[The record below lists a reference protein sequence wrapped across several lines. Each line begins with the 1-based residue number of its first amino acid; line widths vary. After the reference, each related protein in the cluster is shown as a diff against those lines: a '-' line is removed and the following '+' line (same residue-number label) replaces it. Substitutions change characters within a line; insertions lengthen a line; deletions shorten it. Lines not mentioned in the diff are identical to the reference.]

1 MDEILFNKS
10 KVIATVGPA
19 SNSKEMLKKLIIAG
33 ADVFRL
39 NFSHGSHDD
48 HAKVIKYIREL
59 NDELGTHISILQ
71 DLQGPKIRLN
81 KVEDGCVIN
90 SGDKFIISIKK
101 VLGNAKKASTT
112 YQGLASDVKP
122 GEAILIDDG
131 KIELRVDSINGD
143 DVHTTVVYG
152 GDLKSNKGINLPSS
166 KVSAPSLTEK
176 DIEDLAFGIENDV
189 DWIALSF
196 VRDPLDIIDLK
207 IRIEAANKDIRI
219 VAKIEKPEA
228 VAKIDA
234 IIEATDAIMVARGDL
249 GVEIDMEDVPLIQ
262 KKIIAKCNLAAK
274 PVIVATQMLESMIE
288 NARPTRAET
297 NDVAN
302 AIIDGADTVM
312 LSAETAAGNFP
323 ELAVLSMN
331 RIIRSVEANFESIYF
346 KYAAPNPESPDFY
359 PTSLVQ
365 SSVRLS
371 HDTKAK
377 LIAGMTWSGFTA
389 WKLSAN
395 RPKANIFIFTGNKKL
410 LSMINLIWGVRGYYF
425 ESNDTTDETIEKVE
439 KILKK
444 EGHLK
449 KGDAYITMASMPI
462 AKKYRTNMIKLNLTE

>member
-1 MDEILFNKS
+1 MEKIIFNKT

-19 SNSKEMLKKLIIAG
+19 SNNKETLKELIIAG

-39 NFSHGSHDD
+39 NFSHGTHED
-48 HAKVIKYIREL
+48 HSKVIGFIREL
-59 NDELGTHISILQ
+59 NKELGTHISILQ

-81 KVEDGCVIN
+81 MVEEGCEVKG
-90 SGDKFIISIKK
+90 GDKLTISTKKTLGNSKK
-101 VLGNAKKASTT
+101 VSTT
-112 YQGLASDVKP
+112 YTRLPQDVKS
-122 GEAILIDDG
+122 GETILIDDG
-131 KIELRVDSINGD
+131 KIELKVDTVKKD
-143 DVHTTVVYG
+143 EVVTTVVHG
-152 GDLKSNKGINLPSS
+152 GLLLSKKGINLPSS
-166 KVSAPSLTEK
+166 NVSAPSLTPK
-176 DIEDLAFGIENDV
+176 DIEDLEFGIENDV

-207 IRIEAANKDIRI
+207 MKIEAAEKDIRV

-228 VAKIDA
+228 VKKIDS

-249 GVEIDMEDVPLIQ
+249 GVEIEMEDVPMIQ
-262 KKIIAKCNLAAK
+262 KRIIKKCNQAAK

-302 AIIDGADTVM
+302 SVIDGADTVM
-312 LSAETAAGNFP
+312 LSAETAAGKFP
-323 ELAVLSMN
+323 VLAVKSMT
-331 RIIRSVEANFESIYF
+331 RIIKSVEANYDSIYF
-346 KYAAPNPESPDFY
+346 KYAEPNPESPDFY
-359 PTSLVQ
+359 PSSLIQ

-371 HDTKAK
+371 YETEAEV
-377 LIAGMTWSGFTA
+377 IAGMTWSGFTA

-410 LSMINLIWGVRGYYF
+410 LTIMNLIWGVRGYLF
-425 ESNDTTDETIEKVE
+425 DSNTSTDETMAEVE

-444 EGHLK
+444 DGYLK

-462 AKKYRTNMIKLNLTE
+462 AEKYRTNMMKLKVTE

>member
-1 MDEILFNKS
+1 MDKILFNKT

-19 SNSKEMLKKLIIAG
+19 CNTKNSLKGLIVAG

-39 NFSHGSHDD
+39 NFSHGTHDD
-48 HAKVIKYIREL
+48 HAKVIKLIREL
-59 NDELGTHISILQ
+59 NKELGTHISILQ

-81 KVEDGCVIN
+81 EMEVGCVIKD
-90 SGDKFIISIKK
+90 GDKLIITTKEMI
-101 VLGNAKKASTT
+101 GNAKKASTT
-112 YQGLASDVKP
+112 YQGLPNDVNE
-122 GEAILIDDG
+122 GELILIDDG
-131 KIELRVDSINGD
+131 KIELKVESVKGIE
-143 DVHTTVVYG
+143 VHTKVVHG
-152 GDLKSNKGINLPSS
+152 GDLKSRKGINLPNSS
-166 KVSAPSLTEK
+166 VSAPALTPK

-207 IRIEAANKDIRI
+207 MKIEAAKKDIRV

-228 VAKIDA
+228 VKRIDA
-234 IIEATDAIMVARGDL
+234 IIDATDAIMVARGDL
-249 GVEIDMEDVPLIQ
+249 GVEIEMEDVPMIQ
-262 KKIIAKCNLAAK
+262 KQIIKKCNKAAK
-274 PVIVATQMLESMIE
+274 PVIVATQMMESMIE

-302 AIIDGADTVM
+302 SVIDGADAVM
-312 LSAETAAGNFP
+312 LSAETAAGKFP
-323 ELAVLSMN
+323 VLAVESMN
-331 RIIRSVEANFESIYF
+331 KIISSVEANYDNIYF
-346 KYAAPNPESPDFY
+346 KYHTPNPESPDFY

-371 HDTKAK
+371 ADTKANV
-377 LIAGMTWSGFTA
+377 IAGMTWSGFTA

-410 LSMINLIWGVRGYYF
+410 LTMINLIWGVRGYYF
-425 ESNDTTDETIEKVE
+425 ESNDTTDEAISKVE
-439 KILKK
+439 SILKK
-444 EGHLK
+444 EGHLR

-462 AKKYRTNMIKLNLTE
+462 KKKYRTNMLKLNVTE